1 MAPSSTQYIE
11 LCKLQRDAASLGAVG
26 SLLNWDQETYMPH
39 GGAENRSQQQALIA
53 GIVHERHTSPR
64 VGDLLAQCEQ
74 DRNLTSDPVIAANI
88 SEMRRDY
95 DLATKLPGSL
105 VEEIARTTSQ
115 SQEVWKVARQK
126 SDFASFQPMLDK
138 VIGLMRK
145 KAECL
150 GTPAGGELYDAM
162 LDEYEPGATAKQI
175 EAVFVPLRK
184 DLTDIVRAVAERT
197 GGPMP
202 GGPAPKGKKGAKKK
216 AKVKIDTRCLEER
229 VDPALQHA
237 FGQQVLETMGFD
249 LKAGRLDVT
258 THPFCSG
265 IAPGDTRLTTRYRDE
280 KFTDAL
286 YGTMHEGGHGLY
298 EQGLP
303 KGGEGDK
310 SLFGQPLSEAISLGI
325 HESQSRMWENF
336 VGRSKH
342 FWKWALPNLRKDF
355 GKRFKKYDVEDFYA
369 ATNTVTPSFIRV
381 EADEGTY
388 NMHVMI
394 RFELERAIF
403 SGNLPSKD
411 IPGEWNKRYKD
422 YLGVDVPDD
431 RRGCLQ
437 DVHWSFG
444 LLGYFPTYTLGNL
457 YAAQFWEKI
466 QKDIPDLNKQIAK
479 GKMLTLRE
487 WLRVNIHQHGKRYRA
502 GQLCE
507 KVTGK
512 PLESGALLRHL
523 RAKAE
528 AVYGI

>member
-1 MAPSSTQYIE
+1 MATHPAAYNE
-11 LCKLQRDAASLGAVG
+11 LCKLHRDAASLGSVG
-26 SLLNWDQETYMPH
+26 ALLNWDQETYMPPA
-39 GGAENRSQQQALIA
+39 GADNRAEQQALLA
-53 GIVHERHTSPR
+53 GIVHERRTSKR
-64 VGDLLAQCEQ
+64 LGDLLAQCEQ
-74 DRNLTSDPVIAANI
+74 DKHLNADPATAANLR
-88 SEMRRDY
+88 EMRRDY
-95 DLATKLPGSL
+95 DHATKLPGEL
-105 VEEIARTTSQ
+105 VEEIAKVTSQ

-138 VIGLMRK
+138 VVGLMRR

-150 GTPAGGELYDAM
+150 GTPAGGELYDAL
-162 LDEYEPGATAKQI
+162 LDEYEPGTSARHI
-175 EAVFVPLRK
+175 EAVFTPLRK
-184 DLTDIVRAVAERT
+184 DLTQLICAVAEKT

-202 GGPAPKGKKGAKKK
+202 GGAKPSRAVKK
-216 AKVKIDTRCLEER
+216 KVKIDTRCLEEK
-229 VDPALQHA
+229 VEPALQHA
-237 FGQQVLETMGFD
+237 FGLKVLEAMGFD
-249 LKAGRLDVT
+249 LKAGRLDIT

-265 IAPGDTRLTTRYRDE
+265 VAPGDTRLTTRYRDE

-303 KGGEGDK
+303 KGGDHG
-310 SLFGQPLSEAISLGI
+310 LFGQPLASDISLGI

-336 VGRSKH
+336 VGRSRH
-342 FWKWALPNLRKDF
+342 FWKWALPIIRKDF
-355 GKRFKKYDVEDFYA
+355 GKKFKKYDADDFFA

-388 NMHVMI
+388 NMHVMV
-394 RFELERAIF
+394 RFELERAMF
-403 SGNLPSKD
+403 SGNLKTRD
-411 IPGEWNKRYKD
+411 IPGEWNRRYKD

-466 QKDIPDLNKQIAK
+466 SADMPTIHKQIAK
-479 GKMLTLRE
+479 GKMLELRE
-487 WLRVNIHQHGKRYRA
+487 WLRTNIHQHGKRYRA
-502 GQLCE
+502 GELCE

-512 PLESGALLRHL
+512 PLESAALLRHL
-523 RAKAE
+523 HSRAE

>member
-1 MAPSSTQYIE
+1 MAPLPAAYSE
-11 LCKLQRDAASLGAVG
+11 LCKLHRDVASLGAVG
-26 SLLNWDQETYMPH
+26 SLLNWDQETYMPG
-39 GGAENRSQQQALIA
+39 GGAENRAEQQALIA
-53 GIVHERHTSPR
+53 GIVHERRTSRR
-64 VGDLLAQCEQ
+64 VGDLLSQCEQ
-74 DRNLTSDPVIAANI
+74 DKSLAGDPVISANLR
-88 SEMRRDY
+88 EMRREY
-95 DLATKLPGSL
+95 ELATKLPGEL
-105 VEEIARTTSQ
+105 VEEIAKVTSQ

-138 VIGLMRK
+138 VVGLMRR

-150 GTPAGGELYDAM
+150 APHAPAGGELYDAL
-162 LDEYEPGATAKQI
+162 LDEFEPGATAKQI
-175 EAVFVPLRK
+175 EGVFTPLRK
-184 DLTDIVRAVAERT
+184 DLTDLVRAVAEKT
-197 GGPMP
+197 GGPTP
-202 GGPAPKGKKGAKKK
+202 GEPAAKAKKGAKKR
-216 AKVKIDTRCLEER
+216 AKVKIDTRCLEEK

-237 FGQQVLETMGFD
+237 FGLRVLEAMGFD

-265 IAPGDTRLTTRYRDE
+265 LAPGDTRLTTRYRDE

-303 KGGEGDK
+303 KAAHFGEPIAD
-310 SLFGQPLSEAISLGI
+310 AISLGI

-336 VGRSKH
+336 VGRSRH
-342 FWKWALPNLRKDF
+342 FWKWALPHIRKDF
-355 GKRFKKYDVEDFYA
+355 GKKFKKYDEDDFFA
-369 ATNTVTPSFIRV
+369 ATNTVSPSFIRV

-388 NMHVMI
+388 NMHVMV
-394 RFELERAIF
+394 RFELERGMF
-403 SGNLPSKD
+403 SGSLKTKD

-466 QKDIPDLNKQIAK
+466 QKDMPNVHKQIAK
-479 GKMLTLRE
+479 GKMLELRD
-487 WLRVNIHQHGKRYRA
+487 WLRTNIHQHGKRYRA
-502 GQLCE
+502 GELCE

-512 PLESGALLRHL
+512 ALDSGALLRHL
-523 RAKAE
+523 RGRAE